1 MTRTFDLS
9 LPEPERRRAAL
20 LRGPWRDL
28 LYVPGPGFTS
38 PVEAGIY
45 SSSFVVIPAD
55 GPAVRVSSLVVPAFG
70 GEICRLR
77 FEALTSYRPEN
88 LGSFFEPSR
97 RGKVYAMS
105 ADRRTGLA
113 RSPDRPGWSYDGGSL
128 ADRLADVRRVRLL
141 REHVSGGV
149 GDGTFSWMADRGL
162 VLTNATDLE
171 CLLLAL
177 PADSEN
183 AALISPPGLHRALFD
198 PAAIPVPGASP
209 AELLGYGDREPPFDV
224 EIHLETL
231 ST

>member
-1 MTRTFDLS
+1 MTRAFDLS
-9 LPEPERRRAAL
+9 LSEPERRRAAL
-20 LRGPWRDL
+20 LRGHWRDL

-38 PVEAGIY
+38 PIEPGVY
-45 SSSFVVIPAD
+45 SSSFVVVPAD

-77 FEALTSYRPEN
+77 FEFLASYRLSS

-97 RGKVYAMS
+97 RGAVYAMS

-113 RSPDRPGWSYDGGSL
+113 RPPDKPGWSYDGRSL
-128 ADRLADVRRVRLL
+128 ADRLADVRQIRLL

-162 VLTNATDLE
+162 VLTSATDVE
-171 CLLLAL
+171 SLLLAL

-198 PAAIPVPGASP
+198 PATLPVPGASP
-209 AELLGYGDREPPFDV
+209 AELLGYGDRPHPFDV
-224 EIHLETL
+224 AIHLETL

>member
-28 LYVPGPGFTS
+28 LYVPGRAFTS
-38 PVEAGIY
+38 PIEPEIY
-45 SSSFVVIPAD
+45 TSSFVIISPD
-55 GPAVRVSSLVVPAFG
+55 GPAIRVSSLVVPAFG

-77 FEALTSYRPEN
+77 LEALSSYRLEN

-97 RGKVYAMS
+97 RGRVFAMS

-113 RSPDRPGWSYDGGSL
+113 RPPDEPGWSYDGPSL
-128 ADRLADVRRVRLL
+128 TERLAGVRQVRLL

-149 GDGTFSWMADRGL
+149 GAGSFSWTADRGL
-162 VLTNATDLE
+162 VLTSATHGDS
-171 CLLLAL
+171 LLLAL
-177 PADSEN
+177 PADSES
-183 AALISPPGLHRALFD
+183 AALIAPPGLYRALWD
-198 PAAIPVPGASP
+198 AAVLPVPGASL
-209 AELLGYGDREPPFDV
+209 AELLGYGDRLPPFDV
-224 EIHLETL
+224 AIHLETL